1 MRSFIGDCCETAVIE
16 IEFFMFEKYPVLS
29 RLVSTGFLFDN
40 HLKQDIMYA
49 IAIDNTIQAVS
60 ETLESAMRAVPQII
74 IKWDGEIRN
83 ENCINWLFDGLIVD
97 LKYWYAR
104 GKFSISNEDTIY
116 ELTIKPIEKV

>member
-1 MRSFIGDCCETAVIE
+1 MRSFIGDCCETAVIK
-16 IEFFMFEKYPVLS
+16 FFIFENNPVLG

-40 HLKQDIMYA
+40 HLKQDIMYV
-49 IAIDNTIQAVS
+49 IAIDNAIQAVS
-60 ETLESAMRAVPQII
+60 ETLESAMRAVPQIV

-97 LKYWYAR
+97 LKHWYVR
-104 GKFSISNEDTIY
+104 SKFTISNEDTIY